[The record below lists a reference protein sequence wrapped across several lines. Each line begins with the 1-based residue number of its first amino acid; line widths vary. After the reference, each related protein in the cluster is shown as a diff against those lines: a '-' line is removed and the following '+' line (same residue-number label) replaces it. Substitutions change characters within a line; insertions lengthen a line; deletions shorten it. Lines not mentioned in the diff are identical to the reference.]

1 MNMTTSGSTS
11 RFAGTKTQ
19 EDAMLLLR
27 QHQSHLKRS
36 HECFFN
42 VEESWKG
49 EKGGG
54 DETVEMKM
62 RTCYVVVDKSARCK

>member
-1 MNMTTSGSTS
+1 MSKCERLDELKIRSQQYIKKGET
-11 RFAGTKTQ
+11 R

-42 VEESWKG
+42 VEESCEHG
-49 EKGGG
+49 
-54 DETVEMKM
+54 
-62 RTCYVVVDKSARCK
+62 